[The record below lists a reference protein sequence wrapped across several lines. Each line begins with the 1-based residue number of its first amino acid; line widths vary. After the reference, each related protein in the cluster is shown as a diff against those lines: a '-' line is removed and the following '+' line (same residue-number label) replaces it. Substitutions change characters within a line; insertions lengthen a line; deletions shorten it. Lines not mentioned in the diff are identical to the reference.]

1 MNITVR
7 NLRYARPGFELLV
20 PAFEAAAAAITAIV
34 GPNGAGKTTFLKC
47 LSGLW
52 RPAEGRILVDGAD
65 LGALGDSERARRL
78 AFVPQ
83 EHSASFNFS
92 VLDFVLMG
100 RAAYLPL
107 FGAPTA
113 ADRAVAEEALAYV
126 GFGHPAS
133 RPMFQLSSGERR
145 LVLIGRALAQKADI
159 LVLDEPTTFLD
170 PRRETE
176 IMELARR
183 LSAEQG
189 KTIVV
194 TLHDLDL
201 AVRYAGRIVFLKN
214 GRIVA
219 DGRPDDIVTTDLL
232 RQVYEIP
239 MDIID
244 HAGRRFIVKS

>member
-7 NLRYARPGFELLV
+7 NLRFARPGFELRV
-20 PAFEAAAAAITAIV
+20 PAFDGRPTEITAVV

-52 RPAEGRILVDGAD
+52 RPAEGEIRVDGAGLD
-65 LGALGDSERARRL
+65 TLGEADRARRL

-83 EHSASFNFS
+83 EHAASFNFS

-107 FGAPTA
+107 FGAPSA
-113 ADRAVAEEALAYV
+113 ADRAVAAEALAYV
-126 GFGHPAS
+126 GFERFAD
-133 RPMFQLSSGERR
+133 RPLFDLSSGERR
-145 LVLIGRALAQKADI
+145 LVLIARALAQKAGV

-170 PRRETE
+170 PRHEAG
-176 IMELARR
+176 IMELIGR
-183 LSAEQG
+183 LAAEQR
-189 KTIVV
+189 KTVIV
-194 TLHDLDL
+194 TLHNLDL
-201 AVRYAGRIVFLKN
+201 AVRYAAWIVFLKD

-219 DGRPDDIVTTDLL
+219 EGRPNEILSEDLL

-239 MDIID
+239 MQIID
-244 HAGRRFIVKS
+244 HGGRRFIVK